1 MHTIARSARPT
12 GGAAERLRTGPSWIG
27 AILRRFLAWSERSR
41 QRQALSGLD
50 DAMLKDIGLSRADIE
65 FEAAKPFWRE

>member
-1 MHTIARSARPT
+1 MHTIVGAGRPA
-12 GGAAERLRTGPSWIG
+12 GGAAGGFESAMSGLGT
-27 AILRRFLAWSERSR
+27 AWRMLLNWSARSR
-41 QRQALSGLD
+41 QRHALAALD